1 MTNMY
6 HKFSGFLKVFLPLG
20 IVSIIFS
27 ALLLLLAIPSTLDYK
42 SPEFLLFLYGILA
55 SVILMICG
63 IVLVIKGNLF
73 WKKIQVDEYGIFL
86 VNRNGTKVATYLWS
100 DIKKLVISSGNG
112 KRYIGVYTDTNVPV
126 QYLHLY
132 GIILAPFYS
141 KKYVTFPANN
151 ACIKFIENQ
160 LSKYEVSAEYTGLI
174 NESGTKPQKASV
186 WPLAIACLVS
196 LFMLLILLLW
206 LML

>member
-1 MTNMY
+1 MINMY

-27 ALLLLLAIPSTLDYK
+27 VLLLLLAIPSTLDYK
-42 SPEFLLFLYGILA
+42 SPEFLLFIYGILA
-55 SVILMICG
+55 SVISMVCG

-73 WKKIQVDEYGIFL
+73 WKKIQINEYGIFL
-86 VNRNGTKVATYLWS
+86 VNRNGTKVATYPWS
-100 DIKKLVISSGNG
+100 DIKKFVICSGNG
-112 KRYIGVYTDTNVPV
+112 KRYIGVYIDSNVPV

-132 GIILAPFYS
+132 GIILAPFYNR
-141 KKYVTFPANN
+141 KHLTFSAND

-174 NESGTKPQKASV
+174 NESNPKPQKASI
-186 WPLAIACLVS
+186 WPTLIVFLIS
-196 LFMLLILLLW
+196 LLMLLITFLW

>member
-1 MTNMY
+1 MY
-6 HKFSGFLKVFLPLG
+6 HKFSGFQKVFLPLG

-42 SPEFLLFLYGILA
+42 SPEFLLFLDGILA
-55 SVILMICG
+55 SVTLMICG

-151 ACIKFIENQ
+151 AYIKFIENQ

>member
-1 MTNMY
+1 MNFRARNRWTEPSCIVATFGRSQRNMDPSPVTPCYNRTQVKRWSLLTNMY

-55 SVILMICG
+55 SVTLMICG

-112 KRYIGVYTDTNVPV
+112 KRYRIKAFVIF
-126 QYLHLY
+126 LHKNL
-132 GIILAPFYS
+132 
-141 KKYVTFPANN
+141 
-151 ACIKFIENQ
+151 
-160 LSKYEVSAEYTGLI
+160 
-174 NESGTKPQKASV
+174 
-186 WPLAIACLVS
+186 PL
-196 LFMLLILLLW
+196 
-206 LML
+206 